1 MIQYVTRQEFH
12 DQFTRAGRNNFSYE
26 MREALFDYLEQIEID
41 TGKNITLD
49 VVSLCCDF
57 FEVEGGDDEKEYV
70 GFGEPLVIGKDSRL
84 FETR

>member
-57 FEVEGGDDEKEYV
+57 FEVEGVMTRRSMSGLV
-70 GFGEPLVIGKDSRL
+70 NPL
-84 FETR
+84 